1 MLCSG
6 NVIRTFYVWAYDAWA
21 ARQCP
26 LCPLAAVQALLECPQ
41 VGALGWV
48 LVPAGAAGVGA
59 CAYTTNCL
67 GGNYKNNENTHDYL
81 MIFDNVR
88 YCLILLEC
96 SWGAA
101 LKAVLTAR
109 AGMLVASP

>member
-26 LCPLAAVQALLECPQ
+26 LCPLAAVQALPECPQ

-59 CAYTTNCL
+59 LAYTTNCL
-67 GGNYKNNENTHDYL
+67 GGNYKNNENMRDYL

-101 LKAVLTAR
+101 LKAALTAR
-109 AGMLVASP
+109 AGMLVASL

>member
-6 NVIRTFYVWAYDAWA
+6 NVIRTFYVWAYDVWA

-48 LVPAGAAGVGA
+48 LVPAG
-59 CAYTTNCL
+59 L
-67 GGNYKNNENTHDYL
+67 
-81 MIFDNVR
+81 
-88 YCLILLEC
+88 
-96 SWGAA
+96 
-101 LKAVLTAR
+101 VLTQQIAWEGTIKIMR
-109 AGMLVASP
+109 TRMIT